1 VLNGGLALGDSMTE
15 ELSELS
21 FEEFVRARKLYWQQ
35 EAQEPEAGVLVPE
48 FRKGIRGDAASNF
61 TLYAPGPEGVFAVFE
76 DSAETGWFYLY
87 GAKKH
92 AIIKCAHIYNR
103 ANVIVDEDVVDI
115 GWAADGSACGLA
127 VWGEFRAFLGVS
139 NDLKI
144 RKPVQDA
151 EERGIPA
158 GDWPAGFER
167 YLEEKIE

>member
-1 VLNGGLALGDSMTE
+1 MNE
-15 ELSELS
+15 ELSELR

-35 EAQEPEAGVLVPE
+35 EAQKPASGVLVPE
-48 FRKGIRGDAASNF
+48 FDKVNRGDDAGHF
-61 TLYAPGPEGVFAVFE
+61 MLYAPGPEGVFAVFE

-87 GAKKH
+87 GAKQH
-92 AIIKCAHIYNR
+92 AILKCAHIYNR
-103 ANVIVDEDVVDI
+103 VNVIVDEDVVDI

-139 NDLKI
+139 KDVRI
-144 RKPVQDA
+144 RKPVMDA